1 MLVAASLGLFV
12 GRASLAQVAGS
23 PGDVSLASIISD
35 EPLGVQNAYQNGLP
49 ARMDQFLRAVQ
60 SGHIDSV
67 VAFFPRRGD
76 WTYQR
81 TRHARDGRQVGHWTF
96 GSEDTP
102 RAIRSGPLE
111 SSFTM
116 NYEGQPVGSL
126 VHQLKLRRGRW
137 RQLPG
142 SRFVPPGAG
151 TTSDTFVSWR
161 REDGAWVISTIA
173 DELYSGAKLPPW
185 CC

>member
-1 MLVAASLGLFV
+1 
-12 GRASLAQVAGS
+12 
-23 PGDVSLASIISD
+23 
-35 EPLGVQNAYQNGLP
+35 
-49 ARMDQFLRAVQ
+49 MDQFIRAFR
-60 SGHIDSV
+60 SGHVDSV
-67 VAFFPRRGD
+67 GAFFPRRGA

-81 TRHARDGRQVGHWTF
+81 TRHAREGRQVGRWTF
-96 GSEDTP
+96 GAEDTP

-116 NYEGQPVGSL
+116 DYEGQPVGSL

-151 TTSDTFVSWR
+151 STSDTFVSWR
-161 REDGAWVISTIA
+161 REDGAWVISSIA
-173 DELYSGAKLPPW
+173 DELYAGAKLPPW